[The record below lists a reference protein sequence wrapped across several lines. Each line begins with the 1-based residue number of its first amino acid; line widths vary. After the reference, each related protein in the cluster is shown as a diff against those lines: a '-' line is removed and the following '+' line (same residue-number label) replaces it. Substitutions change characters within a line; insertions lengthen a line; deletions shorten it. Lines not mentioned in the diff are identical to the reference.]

1 MSLEV
6 NGYRNSRIIDRTF
19 TNTFETTKPTVI
31 SVRRN
36 FCLSVFS
43 PHSVTTGSPY
53 INVTDYTK
61 TTVTVNK
68 IIHIMSRKTIATHIT
83 R

>member
-1 MSLEV
+1 MLLEI
-6 NGYRNSRIIDRTF
+6 NGYRDSRIIDRTF
-19 TNTFETTKPTVI
+19 TNTFTTTKPSVI

-36 FCLSVFS
+36 FYISVLSS
-43 PHSVTTGSPY
+43 HSDTTGSPY

-61 TTVTVNK
+61 TTVTVK
-68 IIHIMSRKTIATHIT
+68 IIHFMSTKTTATHLA

>member
-1 MSLEV
+1 MSNVTFVAEWMNTV
-6 NGYRNSRIIDRTF
+6 NTF
-19 TNTFETTKPTVI
+19 TNTFKTTKPSVK

-36 FCLSVFS
+36 FCLSVLS
-43 PHSVTTGSPY
+43 PRIVTTGSPHVK
-53 INVTDYTK
+53 VTDYTK

-68 IIHIMSRKTIATHIT
+68 IIYFMLTKTKATHIT